1 VAKSHSPDAEVA
13 MLRIQNLFKSFTAQE
28 RGKFAAVNDVSFHV
42 PPGRF
47 FTLLGPSGCG
57 KTTTLRCLAG
67 LEHPD
72 SGRITIDGVDVFDG
86 ETGTVV
92 PAHRRAIGMVFQSY
106 AIWPH
111 MTAWENVEFPLT
123 VGPRRLRLPSAE
135 RSRLVSEAL
144 EMMHMA
150 DLGKRPATQLS
161 GGQQQRLALARAI
174 VGKPKL
180 LLLDEPLS
188 NLDAKLRERMRFEI
202 KRLQTELDIT
212 AIYVTHDQGEA
223 LGLSDEIA
231 IMRDGVIV
239 QRGTPLEIY
248 NQPRSGFVADFVG
261 SANLL
266 PGTAT
271 ESVDEGAPVAVA
283 LGDGVSVTGVAS
295 DKLGAGE
302 PVVLVVRAEA
312 VRTSPLAPGSPA
324 PGTLAGIVRSRVFLG
339 ESVDLLVETLGRELR
354 IRVPADTVG
363 YQPGSGIAL
372 DIASGR
378 CMVLRDDRAGSSAV
392 EEEERALA

>member
-1 VAKSHSPDAEVA
+1 
-13 MLRIQNLFKSFTAQE
+13 MLRTENLFKTFTAQE
-28 RGKFAAVNDVSFHV
+28 RGRVAAVNDVSFHV
-42 PPGRF
+42 PAGRF

-57 KTTTLRCLAG
+57 KTTTLRCVAG

-72 SGRITIDGVDVFDG
+72 SGRITIDGVDVYDREAG
-86 ETGTVV
+86 LVV

-123 VGPRRLRLPSAE
+123 VGPRKLRLPAAQ
-135 RSRLVSEAL
+135 RSRLVAEAL

-150 DLGKRPATQLS
+150 DLRKRSATQLS

-174 VGKPKL
+174 VGKPRL

-188 NLDAKLRERMRFEI
+188 NLDAKLREQMRFEI
-202 KRLQTELDIT
+202 KRLQTEIEIT

-231 IMRDGVIV
+231 IMCDGVIV
-239 QRGTPLEIY
+239 QRGTPDDIY
-248 NQPRSGFVADFVG
+248 NRPQSGFVADFVG

-271 ESVDEGAPVAVA
+271 EAADEDAPVTVA
-283 LGDGVSVTGVAS
+283 LGGDVSVVGSAS
-295 DKLGAGE
+295 GKLVAGE
-302 PVVLVVRAEA
+302 AVVLVVRAEA
-312 VRTSPLAPGSPA
+312 VRTSPLPSGSA
-324 PGTLAGIVRSRVFLG
+324 ADGSLIGTVRSRVFLG
-339 ESVDLLVETLGRELR
+339 ESVDLLVETLGQELR
-354 IRVPADTVG
+354 IRVPAGATQ
-363 YQPGSGIAL
+363 YQPGSRFAL
-372 DIASGR
+372 NITPGR
-378 CMVLRDDRAGSSAV
+378 CLVLRDDRAEAPV
-392 EEEERALA
+392 DEAAERALA

>member
-1 VAKSHSPDAEVA
+1 
-13 MLRIQNLFKSFTAQE
+13 MLRIHNLFKSFTAQE
-28 RGKFAAVNDVSFHV
+28 RGRFAAVNDVSFHV
-42 PPGRF
+42 PAGRF

-57 KTTTLRCLAG
+57 KTTTLRCIAG

-86 ETGTVV
+86 AAGTVV
-92 PAHRRAIGMVFQSY
+92 PAYRRAIGMVYQSY

-123 VGPRRLRLPSAE
+123 VGPRKLRLPAAE
-135 RSRLVSEAL
+135 RSRLVAEAL
-144 EMMHMA
+144 EMMHMG

-239 QRGTPLEIY
+239 QRGTPTEIY
-248 NQPRSGFVADFVG
+248 NQPQSGFVADFVG

-271 ESVDEGAPVAVA
+271 DSADEGSPVTVA
-283 LGDGVSVTGVAS
+283 LGDGINVIGEAS
-295 DKLGAGE
+295 GKLLAGE
-302 PVVLVVRAEA
+302 AVVLVVRAEA
-312 VRTSPLAPGSPA
+312 VRTSPTSPGSA
-324 PGTLAGIVRSRVFLG
+324 AAGSLTGVVRSRVFLG
-339 ESVDLLVETLGRELR
+339 EAVDLLVETLGRELR
-354 IRVPADTVG
+354 IRVPADTTQ

-378 CMVLRDDRAGSSAV
+378 CMVLRDDRISSVRA
-392 EEEERALA
+392 EEAE